1 MKRMIER
8 LTALLCALCL
18 CCVSACAAFGEGAEA
33 SFSDVSEGDWFYAPV
48 SYLAERG
55 VLRGFEDGTFRPGDT
70 LTEMQLI
77 KLILKP
83 FMPEDV
89 EEPRGS
95 QWWAPY
101 AEFGLREGVL
111 TVADL
116 ARMEEAASRLR
127 VAQLISRLPLLP
139 VSEDYLVEPDRDGI
153 LAGIGDREEIPEED
167 LEAVIAVYAAG
178 IMQGYDDD
186 CFHPERI
193 LTRAE
198 GAAVIYRLMLPSER
212 SPKLRFSV
220 PEEWFDDALLLGN
233 SHCGGLSMYG
243 EIPRCDVCFSYGG
256 SVLTGLD
263 AACRDRGENSVSMRS
278 VLEKHPYG
286 KIILIFGTN
295 EMGYDL
301 DYLRPR
307 FEAFLDRIAEAQPD
321 AQLWLCNAPPVNP
334 DIAGVPEVFSVDN
347 CLAINELIRR
357 LAEER
362 GLGLIDVYGLF
373 ADEDGILPRESTG
386 DGIHLTMECYRTW
399 GHWLASAVV
408 PVEESP
414 ASEEAP
420 AGEETA
426 EAGETGGEEGPPPAE
441 ETPPEETEPEEN
453 G

>member
-18 CCVSACAAFGEGAEA
+18 CCTPACAASGEGAEPEQA
-33 SFSDVSEGDWFYAPV
+33 RFSDVSESDWFYEPV
-48 SYLAERG
+48 SYLAEQG
-55 VLRGFEDGTFRPGDT
+55 ILRGFEDGTFRPRDT

-139 VSEDYLVEPDRDGI
+139 VAEDCLVEPDRERI
-153 LAGIGDREEIPEED
+153 LAGLGDREEIPEED
-167 LEAVIAVYAAG
+167 LEAVIAVYGAG
-178 IMQGYDDD
+178 IMQGYEDG
-186 CFHPERI
+186 CFHPERT

-212 SPKLRFSV
+212 QPKLRYCV

-256 SVLTGLD
+256 SVFTGLGTT
-263 AACRDRGENSVSMRS
+263 CRDRNENIDSMRAM
-278 VLEKHPYG
+278 LQKKQYG
-286 KIILIFGTN
+286 KIILVYGTN
-295 EMGYDL
+295 EMGYDM
-301 DYLRPR
+301 DYLRPY
-307 FEAFLDRIAEAQPD
+307 FEAFLDRLAEAQPE
-321 AQLWLCNAPPVNP
+321 AQLWLCTAPPVNP
-334 DIAGVPEVFSVDN
+334 AMADMPEVFSVEN
-347 CLAINELIRR
+347 CLAVNELIRG

-362 GLGLIDVYGLF
+362 GLGLIDVYGFF
-373 ADEDGILPRESTG
+373 ADEEGILPRESTMSESFFTKTARILSLESRASSST
-386 DGIHLTMECYRTW
+386 GIPQD
-399 GHWLASAVV
+399 AA
-408 PVEESP
+408 
-414 ASEEAP
+414 
-420 AGEETA
+420 
-426 EAGETGGEEGPPPAE
+426 
-441 ETPPEETEPEEN
+441 
-453 G
+453 